1 MSSGGW
7 VPHPKG
13 DERRRSAVNVARLAL
28 SAEDILPEHRHWLL
42 SVAVWKYTEA
52 DGKWNP
58 RFRSRAALGVT
69 DKRRL
74 NHEHVFPRRW
84 LRERMLA
91 EPDRYREIMAM
102 AVACLVT
109 RDEHLRLTE
118 ATRLQ
123 PELEGWSR
131 YAAAAI
137 EVVDLVDAAPTT
149 RAPAPGPGDDTP
161 TAGTSNAARYRGKH
175 VRARRAVGLDPS
187 ATSILPPLAKHTRV
201 RGLAG
206 GLAGH
211 EGTVTRPSWAI
222 LPDGQMVVRFDK
234 VVAGPY
240 RTIAVLPEE
249 VEPVANTGA
258 AVSPTPRSSLRRP
271 PTPRR

>member
-109 RDEHLRLTE
+109 RDEHLR
-118 ATRLQ
+118 
-123 PELEGWSR
+123 
-131 YAAAAI
+131 
-137 EVVDLVDAAPTT
+137 
-149 RAPAPGPGDDTP
+149 
-161 TAGTSNAARYRGKH
+161 
-175 VRARRAVGLDPS
+175 
-187 ATSILPPLAKHTRV
+187 
-201 RGLAG
+201 
-206 GLAGH
+206 
-211 EGTVTRPSWAI
+211 
-222 LPDGQMVVRFDK
+222 
-234 VVAGPY
+234 
-240 RTIAVLPEE
+240 
-249 VEPVANTGA
+249 VEPVRGGGHRGRR
-258 AVSPTPRSSLRRP
+258 PGRRRPDHPGPRSGTRR
-271 PTPRR
+271 